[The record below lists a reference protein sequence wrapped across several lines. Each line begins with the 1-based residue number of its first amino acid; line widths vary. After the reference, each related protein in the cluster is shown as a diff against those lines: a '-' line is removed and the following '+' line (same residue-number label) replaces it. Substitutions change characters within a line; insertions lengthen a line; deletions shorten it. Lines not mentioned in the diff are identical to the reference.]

1 MDVRDDGGMVLGDSR
16 RLVQVLTN
24 LLNNAAKYTPQ
35 RGRITLTATVRDGQA
50 GITVADN
57 GMGMDA
63 ALLPHVFELFTQAE
77 RTPDRR
83 EGGLGLGLALVKSI
97 VALHN
102 GKVSASS
109 AGPGQGSTFTVS
121 LPLLPSSPRQ
131 DTSAAPSRA
140 GATAIRPLHILLV
153 DRADDG
159 DAALSAALQAEGHV
173 VALCPDEA
181 SALNCALERQPDAVL
196 IRTDLPDVEGYALA
210 RQLRALHPGKQATF
224 IALNGSGQSHDKVIA
239 RGAGFDHQLERPVAL
254 ASLKKVLP
262 TAPS

>member
-1 MDVRDDGGMVLGDSR
+1 LRDDGGMVLGDSR

-35 RGRITLTATVRDGQA
+35 RGHITLTAAVRDGQA
-50 GITVADN
+50 DITVADD

-121 LPLLPSSPRQ
+121 LPLLPSSPQQ
-131 DTSAAPSRA
+131 DTGAAPSHA
-140 GATAIRPLHILLV
+140 GATAMRPLHILLV
-153 DRADDG
+153 DRTDDG
-159 DAALSAALQAEGHV
+159 DAALSAALQAEGHL

-181 SALNCALERQPDAVL
+181 CALNCALERQPDAVL
-196 IRTDLPDVEGYALA
+196 IRTDLPGVEGYALA
-210 RQLRALHPGKQATF
+210 RQLRALHPGTPATY

-262 TAPS
+262 AAPS